1 MAGVIQYG
9 ALRLDVMVDTKG
21 VRALRTDMAALTRV
35 LNDAKG
41 PAGSFERNLVRLS
54 TAQQEGKINAQQQK
68 EMLDAII
75 QRYLKGAKTTA
86 EYMAALAHVK
96 QLLPGMATEVSRLA
110 LAHRREQREMEA
122 SAKAAEEAAVR
133 KRRAA
138 QYNKRLIADAVAE
151 AEKAERQAE
160 RAARKAAKEA
170 EDRRQENRRV
180 RESVMQMA
188 AGHNKATQQI
198 IADLN
203 LLENARRKGRIATFH
218 IVEAEKNQLEAYL
231 RGQRGPRQLASAV
244 QALTTLYPQHAA
256 TIQAIVTKLQ
266 QEAAAE
272 KAAADAK
279 RAAVRAKRDADAQ
292 QKADIAAMTA
302 LVAKARG
309 EAGKLLSQFDALSRL
324 QKSGAGSQQMINSAM
339 KQAARDY
346 FASAK
351 SVKDLIDM
359 KNKLSGLTKEEI
371 AAVRAA
377 MSARAKE
384 ITDLE
389 RATIANRTAA
399 KEKRENE
406 RAQKFLNQVIREG
419 MSPVEQLAAKEQR
432 LNQLLAQ
439 GRINSQQF
447 TQALASLR
455 SQMQNLN
462 KETSLADQ
470 LMTRFLTV
478 AFAKEV
484 GQRAFQ
490 FRQDSIDAF
499 IALRDNLIKLEV
511 ILGDATKARELFR
524 ELRKLAV
531 QSNQTSD
538 TMVRS
543 AVTMAQFG
551 VSSEQIAPSLRNLSE
566 IAAGNAER
574 LQSLALAY
582 GQVAAA
588 GRLTGQETLQF
599 VNAGFSPL
607 AEIART
613 TGKDMRTLRK
623 EMELGNISFAQVSK
637 SLQTA
642 TSEGGRFFGMADKL
656 TKEYSGA
663 VSRLTDNF
671 TQLKEAIGEFT
682 ASTQALDAMSGV
694 LQQITTIVRY
704 YQNAGGLM
712 QGADILMRIRQ
723 AEMNIS
729 RGLPQALQMGSIS
742 QGEFDRRMAEE
753 KQILAQQRD
762 LFARRVTGLPTAEEA
777 EQKRIDKLRQDIA
790 KGSDVFRADRQNVAM
805 AEIAAREAVNF
816 QRAVAHVVD
825 GLQTAEQA
833 ALDFV
838 ASGSVGD
845 VEALY
850 VDIARLTQEIAN
862 AAQAEKDALQQRQSQ
877 TQEFVDKLIANK
889 PQSDLDKFLEIR
901 DQLDLAVSDG
911 IIGIAEAQRM
921 LADAT
926 GPLIGLRERE
936 LTKPAR
942 VKLEQDRML
951 KFWQAGAISVDQFN
965 DHIMLLKEELN
976 KPFLDK
982 AKEIREAIKTPAER
996 DAEQIREL
1004 AALVNA
1010 GMLTQ
1015 QEATKFLAQ
1024 QAQESMKAIQTDL
1037 PQGVSFG
1044 TREAYE
1050 LMNRVNNQI
1059 QTGQLQVA
1067 RQQLIEQKKANDL
1080 LKEMAANPKIG
1091 IVN

>member
-41 PAGSFERNLVRLS
+41 PAGSFERNIVRLT
-54 TAQQEGKINAQQQK
+54 TAQQEGKVSAEQQK
-68 EMLDAII
+68 EILDAII
-75 QRYLKGAKTTA
+75 QRYLKSAKTTA

-96 QLLPGMATEVSRLA
+96 QILPGMATEVSRLA

-188 AGHNKATQQI
+188 AGHNRATQQI

-244 QALTTLYPQHAA
+244 QALTTLYPQHAS
-256 TIQAIVTKLQ
+256 TIQMIVTKLQ

-279 RAAVRAKRDADAQ
+279 RAALKAKKDADAQ

-309 EAGKLLSQFDALSRL
+309 EAGKLSSQFEALRRIQS
-324 QKSGAGSQQMINSAM
+324 SGAASQQSVNSAM
-339 KQAARDY
+339 QQAARDY

-351 SVKDLIDM
+351 SVKDLIEM

-384 ITDLE
+384 IQDLE
-389 RATIANRTAA
+389 KATAANRNAA

-439 GRINSQQF
+439 GRINAQQYG
-447 TQALASLR
+447 QALASLR

-462 KETSLADQ
+462 KETSLATQ
-470 LMTRFLTV
+470 LFTRFLSL
-478 AFAKEV
+478 AFAKEL
-484 GQRAFQ
+484 GQRALA
-490 FRQDSIDAF
+490 FRNDSINAF
-499 IALRDNLIKLEV
+499 MDLRDSIIKLEV
-511 ILGDATKARELFR
+511 ILGDATASEKLYKQ
-524 ELRKLAV
+524 LRQIAV

-538 TMVRS
+538 AVIRS

-551 VSSEQIAPSLRNLSE
+551 VSASSLAPAMERISQ

-574 LQSLALAY
+574 LQSLSLAY
-582 GQVAAA
+582 AQVAAA

-623 EMELGNISFAQVSK
+623 EMEEGLITFDMVTQ
-637 SLQTA
+637 SLITA
-642 TSEGGRFFGMADKL
+642 TSEGGRFAGMNDKL
-656 TKEYSGA
+656 SKELSGSM
-663 VSRLTDNF
+663 SRYNDGFKRL
-671 TQLKEAIGEFT
+671 QESIGALSEMRAIIDLLAESFKSL
-682 ASTQALDAMSGV
+682 AEKID
-694 LQQITTIVRY
+694 RF
-704 YQNAGGLM
+704 N
-712 QGADILMRIRQ
+712 QGADAFFQ
-723 AEMNIS
+723 S
-729 RGLPQALQMGSIS
+729 RTMTALDFLKEQ
-742 QGEFDRRMAEE
+742 E
-753 KQILAQQRD
+753 K
-762 LFARRVTGLPTAEEA
+762 
-777 EQKRIDKLRQDIA
+777 IDKLSFAFRDSIEQRNRQLGRGFFGQDVDRFTQEELDTAREDLRRERERSRTAGGQAFGI
-790 KGSDVFRADRQNVAM
+790 GSLAERDARTPVAM
-805 AEIAAREAVNF
+805 ERE
-816 QRAVAHVVD
+816 R
-825 GLQTAEQA
+825 LRAEQERMTAMRAKVTELLTSVQQGA
-833 ALDFV
+833 A
-838 ASGSVGD
+838 
-845 VEALY
+845 
-850 VDIARLTQEIAN
+850 
-862 AAQAEKDALQQRQSQ
+862 
-877 TQEFVDKLIANK
+877 
-889 PQSDLDKFLEIR
+889 SDLDKFFEIR
-901 DQLDLAVSDG
+901 AQLDFAVSDG

-926 GPLIGLRERE
+926 SPLIGLREKE
-936 LTKPAR
+936 LTLLDRA
-942 VKLEQDRML
+942 KLEYERMDAFL
-951 KFWQAGAISVDQFN
+951 QAGAISVAQFN
-965 DHIMLLKEELN
+965 DHFLSFRDELN

-982 AKEIREAIKTPAER
+982 AKEIREALKTPAER

-1004 AALVNA
+1004 AALVNS

>member
-41 PAGSFERNLVRLS
+41 PAGSFERNVVRLT
-54 TAQQEGKINAQQQK
+54 TAQQEGKISAQQQK
-68 EMLDAII
+68 EILDAII
-75 QRYLKGAKTTA
+75 QRYLKSAKTTA

-110 LAHRREQREMEA
+110 LAHRREQREIEA
-122 SAKAAEEAAVR
+122 SAKAAEEAAVK

-170 EDRRQENRRV
+170 EARREENRRV

-188 AGHNKATQQI
+188 AGHNRATQQI

-231 RGQRGPRQLASAV
+231 RGQRGPRQLAAAV
-244 QALTTLYPQHAA
+244 QSLTTLYPQHAS
-256 TIQAIVTKLQ
+256 TIQMIVTKLQ

-272 KAAADAK
+272 KATADAK
-279 RAAVRAKRDADAQ
+279 RAAVRAKKDADAQ

-309 EAGKLLSQFDALSRL
+309 EAGKLLSQFEALSRI
-324 QKSGAGSQQMINSAM
+324 QKSGAASQQSINSAM

-359 KNKLSGLTKEEI
+359 KNKLSGLTKEEM

-384 ITDLE
+384 IQDLE
-389 RATIANRTAA
+389 RTTAANRNAA

-419 MSPVEQLAAKEQR
+419 MSPTEQLAAKEQR

-439 GRINSQQF
+439 GRINATQYG
-447 TQALASLR
+447 QALASLK

-462 KETSLADQ
+462 KETSLATQ
-470 LMTRFLTV
+470 LFTRFLSL
-478 AFAKEV
+478 AFAKEL
-484 GQRAFQ
+484 GQRALA
-490 FRQDSIDAF
+490 FRNDSITAF
-499 IALRDNLIKLEV
+499 MDLRDSIIKLEV
-511 ILGDATKARELFR
+511 ILGDATEADKLYKQ
-524 ELRKLAV
+524 LRQIAV

-538 TMVRS
+538 AVIRS

-551 VSSEQIAPSLRNLSE
+551 VSASSLAPAMERLSQ

-574 LQSLALAY
+574 LQSLSLAY
-582 GQVAAA
+582 SQVAAA

-623 EMELGNISFAQVSK
+623 EMEEGLITFDMVTQ
-637 SLQTA
+637 SLITA
-642 TSEGGRFFGMADKL
+642 TSEGGRFAGMNDKL
-656 TKEYSGA
+656 SKELSGSM
-663 VSRLTDNF
+663 SRYNDGFKRLQESIGALAEMRAIIDLLAESFKSLAEKLDRFNQATNAFYHDR
-671 TQLKEAIGEFT
+671 TMTALDVLKE
-682 ASTQALDAMSGV
+682 Q
-694 LQQITTIVRY
+694 
-704 YQNAGGLM
+704 
-712 QGADILMRIRQ
+712 
-723 AEMNIS
+723 
-729 RGLPQALQMGSIS
+729 
-742 QGEFDRRMAEE
+742 E
-753 KQILAQQRD
+753 K
-762 LFARRVTGLPTAEEA
+762 
-777 EQKRIDKLRQDIA
+777 IDKLPFAFRESIEQRNRQL
-790 KGSDVFRADRQNVAM
+790 GSNFFGEDDRFTQQ
-805 AEIAAREAVNF
+805 ELDTAREDLRRERERSRTAGGQAF
-816 QRAVAHVVD
+816 GIGSLAERDARTPAAMERER
-825 GLQTAEQA
+825 LLAEQERITA
-833 ALDFV
+833 MRAKVTELLT
-838 ASGSVGD
+838 SV
-845 VEALY
+845 
-850 VDIARLTQEIAN
+850 
-862 AAQAEKDALQQRQSQ
+862 QQGA
-877 TQEFVDKLIANK
+877 T
-889 PQSDLDKFLEIR
+889 SDLDKFFEMR
-901 DQLDLAVSDG
+901 AQLDFAVSDG
-911 IIGIAEAQRM
+911 IIGIAEAQRI

-926 GPLIGLRERE
+926 GPLIGLREKE
-936 LTKPAR
+936 LTAR
-942 VKLEQDRML
+942 EREKLEYARMEAFL
-951 KFWQAGAISVDQFN
+951 QAGAISVAQFN
-965 DHIMLLKEELN
+965 EHILLFRDELN

-1024 QAQESMKAIQTDL
+1024 QAQESIKAIQTDL